1 MTPSSY
7 FEQMAPYAAKASAA
21 LGIPKSVILA
31 QWSWETAFGTNR
43 GSKDLN
49 NHGGIKY
56 VGASTQDY
64 ESSMYAGYASID
76 SFVDDYVRVLS
87 LRYYDDVRKA
97 GATPGIEDDTKALGA
112 SPYAESGYANGNN
125 ILQRITQYGLTAF
138 DGISGTGNPVG
149 NVDNVLGEVK
159 AQSDKIVYSKDTGL
173 FVAVGAAALLLAGM
187 FLDD

>member
-1 MTPSSY
+1 MDPKSY
-7 FEQMAPYAAKASAA
+7 FDKMSPYAAKASAA

-56 VGASTQDY
+56 VGASTQGY
-64 ESSMYAGYASID
+64 ESGMYAGYATID

-97 GATPGIEDDTKALGA
+97 GATPGINDDVVALGA

-125 ILQRITQYGLTAF
+125 ILQRIKQYGLITF
-138 DGISGTGNPVG
+138 DGASSTGSVASDTLAG
-149 NVDNVLGEVK
+149 VK

-173 FVAVGAAALLLAGM
+173 FVAVGAAALLLAGII
-187 FLDD
+187 LDD